1 MRSTLTITFLLT
13 LAAAALFAG
22 VVTDAQLQQERQQ
35 YLAALQ
41 ADSTDHVAAWNL
53 ARILID
59 IGNRQQDKKQRKA
72 LYEEAVHYARQA
84 VRHGPDDTWSHH
96 YLAAAVG
103 KLALTVGG
111 KRKIELSKEV
121 RDEAQEALRLDPDN
135 DKSHHILGRWNRE
148 VAHLSPFLKIAAKI
162 VYGGVPKGASDE
174 NAVHHFQEA
183 IRINPRHINHHLEL
197 GKTWMAMRRYEK
209 AIAEFQT
216 CLDLP
221 DSDPNDE
228 LYKAE
233 ARKLMTHCEKKIAR
247 RARKRQH

>member
-1 MRSTLTITFLLT
+1 MRRTVLTIVLLA
-13 LAAAALFAG
+13 LAVAAPFAG
-22 VVTDAQLQQERQQ
+22 GVTDQQLQQERQQ

-53 ARILID
+53 ARVLID

-72 LYEEAVHYARQA
+72 TYEEAVRYARQA
-84 VRHGPDDTWSHH
+84 VRHGADDTWSHH

-183 IRINPRHINHHLEL
+183 IRINPKHINHHLEL
-197 GKTWMAMRRYEK
+197 GKTWMAMRKYQR
-209 AIAEFQT
+209 AIEEFKI
-216 CLDLP
+216 CLELP
-221 DSDPNDE
+221 ESDPSDP
-228 LYKAE
+228 LYKDE
-233 ARKLMTHCEKKIAR
+233 ARRLITHCEKKLER
-247 RARKRQH
+247 RAKKRQH